1 MPAPDVSSRS
11 YQFQLGVR
19 SRSSVPYRVQ
29 SVSEQSQQEET
40 QDLAPGGG
48 DRAQAHSGAP
58 STNPQATNP
67 QAELMFMVL
76 AFGLGVF
83 LATELKG
90 QVTWKSGAPLVKQP
104 GFFSLVAISGM
115 LLFGLFSLGFSVR
128 NLIVSR
134 RAEGTSLASELWF
147 WMRSLE
153 FALWFMG
160 YVFAVGVAGYLPST
174 LVFCVALTIRLGY
187 HNRRYVLAATLVG
200 LVTVV
205 VFKSFLAVKIP
216 GGAWYEHLPD
226 AVRNF
231 FLLYL

>member
-11 YQFQLGVR
+11 YQFQLRVR

-40 QDLAPGGG
+40 QDLSPGGG
-48 DRAQAHSGAP
+48 DHAQAHSDTPA
-58 STNPQATNP
+58 TNPQATNP

-83 LATELKG
+83 LATQLEG

-104 GFFSLVAISGM
+104 GFFSLLAISGM
-115 LLFGLFSLGFSVR
+115 LLFGLFALGFSVR
-128 NLIVSR
+128 NLIVSW
-134 RAEGTSLASELWF
+134 RAEGASLGSELWF